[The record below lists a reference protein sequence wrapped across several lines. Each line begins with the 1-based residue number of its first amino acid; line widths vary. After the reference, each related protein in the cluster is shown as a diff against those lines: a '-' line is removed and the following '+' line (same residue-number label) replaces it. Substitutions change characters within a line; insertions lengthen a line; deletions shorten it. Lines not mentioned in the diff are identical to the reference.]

1 MTVWKWPSK
10 KYDHL
15 KKEEKK
21 KKRNNEKEDKE
32 RVKKEYLNDIDK

>member
-21 KKRNNEKEDKE
+21 KKRNIN
-32 RVKKEYLNDIDK
+32 KEYLNDIDK